1 MNSEGENGQM
11 NEKKLLAALEKDAY
25 ADRSTLASQLRC
37 SVQEINA
44 QIKKL
49 EEQKVIV
56 GYNAMVDWDKTNRDY
71 ITAMI
76 ELKISP
82 IRGEGFDKV
91 ARRIS
96 KYPQVKSVNL
106 MSGAY
111 DILLSIEGRTL
122 TEVALFVSQK
132 LAPMDG
138 VLSTATHFVLKKY
151 KDKGISYDVSEEDMR
166 GLYNI

>member
-1 MNSEGENGQM
+1 MND
-11 NEKKLLAALEKDAY
+11 KKLLAILEKDAY
-25 ADRSTLASQLRC
+25 ADKAATA
-37 SVQEINA
+37 
-44 QIKKL
+44 KKL
-49 EEQKVIV
+49 GCTVEELNEAIARLEREKVIV
-56 GYNAMVDWDKTNRDY
+56 GYNAMVDWDKTKRDY

-82 IRGEGFDKV
+82 MRGEGFDKV

-96 KYPQVKSVNL
+96 KYPQVTSVCL

-111 DILLSIEGRTL
+111 DILLSIEGKSL
-122 TEVALFVSQK
+122 TEVAMFVSQK

-151 KDKGISYDVSEEDMR
+151 KDKGISYDVPEGDTR
-166 GLYNI
+166 GIFNI

>member
-1 MNSEGENGQM
+1 M
-11 NEKKLLAALEKDAY
+11 NEKKLLAILEKDAY
-25 ADRSTLASQLRC
+25 TDRAKIAKTLKC
-37 SVQEINA
+37 TVEEVNA
-44 QIKKL
+44 AVSRL
-49 EEQKVIV
+49 ESEKVIV
-56 GYNAMVDWDKTNRDY
+56 GYNAMIDWDKTNREY

-82 IRGEGFDKV
+82 MRGEGFDKV

-96 KYPQVKSVNL
+96 KYPQVKSVSL

-111 DILLSIEGRTL
+111 DVLLSIEGKTL

-151 KDKGISYDVSEEDMR
+151 KDKGINYDISEGDMR

>member
-1 MNSEGENGQM
+1 MND
-11 NEKKLLAALEKDAY
+11 KKLLAALEKNAF
-25 ADRSTLASQLRC
+25 ADRKELAASLKC
-37 SVQEINA
+37 SADELNA
-44 QIKKL
+44 RIAEL
-49 EEQKVIV
+49 EASKVIL
-56 GYNAMVDWDKTNRDY
+56 GYNAMVDWDKTNREY

-76 ELKISP
+76 ELKITP
-82 IRGEGFDKV
+82 MRGEGFDKV

-96 KYPQVKSVNL
+96 KYPQVKSVSL

-111 DILLSIEGRTL
+111 DVLLSIEGRTL

-132 LAPMDG
+132 LAPMEG

-151 KDKGISYDVSEEDMR
+151 KDKGVNYDVSDGDMR

>member
-1 MNSEGENGQM
+1 M

-25 ADRSTLASQLRC
+25 ADRSALALQLRC
-37 SVQEINA
+37 SEQELNE

-82 IRGEGFDKV
+82 MRGEGFDKV

-96 KYPQVKSVNL
+96 KYPQVKSVSL

>member
-1 MNSEGENGQM
+1 M

-25 ADRSTLASQLRC
+25 ADRSMLASQLRC

>member
-1 MNSEGENGQM
+1 M
-11 NEKKLLAALEKDAY
+11 NEKKLLAILEKDAY
-25 ADRSTLASQLRC
+25 ADRAKIAKTLKC
-37 SVQEINA
+37 TVEEVNA
-44 QIKKL
+44 AVSRL
-49 EEQKVIV
+49 ESEKVIV
-56 GYNAMVDWDKTNRDY
+56 GYNAMIDWDKTNREY

-82 IRGEGFDKV
+82 MRGEGFDKV

-96 KYPQVKSVNL
+96 KYPQVKSVSL

-111 DILLSIEGRTL
+111 DVLLSIEGKTL

-151 KDKGISYDVSEEDMR
+151 KDKGINYDISEGDMR

>member
-1 MNSEGENGQM
+1 M
-11 NEKKLLAALEKDAY
+11 NEKKLLSALEKDAY
-25 ADRSTLASQLRC
+25 ADRAQLASQLRC
-37 SVQEINA
+37 SVEELNETVKQ
-44 QIKKL
+44 L
-49 EEQKVIV
+49 EEKNVIV
-56 GYNAMVDWDKTNRDY
+56 GYNAMIDWDKTNREY

-82 IRGEGFDKV
+82 MRGEGFDKV

-96 KYPQVKSVNL
+96 KYPQVKSVSL

>member
-1 MNSEGENGQM
+1 M
-11 NEKKLLAALEKDAY
+11 NEKKLLAMLEKDAY
-25 ADRSTLASQLRC
+25 ADRGDIAAALKCT
-37 SVQEINA
+37 VEEVNA
-44 QIKKL
+44 AVAKL
-49 EEQKVIV
+49 EADKVIV
-56 GYNAMVDWDKTNRDY
+56 GYNAMIDWDKTNREY

-96 KYPQVKSVNL
+96 KYPQVKSVCL
-106 MSGAY
+106 MSGSY
-111 DILLSIEGRTL
+111 DVLLSIEGKTL

-151 KDKGISYDVSEEDMR
+151 KDKGINYDVSEGDMR
-166 GLYNI
+166 SLFNL

>member
-25 ADRSTLASQLRC
+25 ADRSMLASQLRC

>member
-1 MNSEGENGQM
+1 M
-11 NEKKLLAALEKDAY
+11 NEKKLLAILEKDAY
-25 ADRSTLASQLRC
+25 ADRDDIA
-37 SVQEINA
+37 
-44 QIKKL
+44 KKL
-49 EEQKVIV
+49 KCTTKEVNDAIADLEKRKVIV
-56 GYNAMVDWDKTNRDY
+56 GYNAMIDWDKTNREY

-82 IRGEGFDKV
+82 MRGEGFDKV

-96 KYPQVKSVNL
+96 KYPQVKSVSL

-111 DILLSIEGRTL
+111 DVLLSIEGRTL
-122 TEVALFVSQK
+122 PEVAMFVSQK

-151 KDKGISYDVSEEDMR
+151 KDKGINYDISEGDMR

>member
-1 MNSEGENGQM
+1 M
-11 NEKKLLAALEKDAY
+11 NEKKLLAALEKNAY
-25 ADRSTLASQLRC
+25 TDRAQLAEQLKC
-37 SVQEINA
+37 GLDELNAEIA
-44 QIKKL
+44 RL
-49 EEQKVIV
+49 ENEKVIV
-56 GYNAMVDWDKTNRDY
+56 GYNAMIDWDKTNREY

-96 KYPQVKSVNL
+96 KYPQVKSVSL

-111 DILLSIEGRTL
+111 DILLSIEGKTL

-166 GLYNI
+166 SLYNL

>member
-1 MNSEGENGQM
+1 MND
-11 NEKKLLAALEKDAY
+11 KKLLAILEKDAY
-25 ADRSTLASQLRC
+25 ADRA
-37 SVQEINA
+37 EIARILKTDVDEVNA
-44 QIKKL
+44 AVKRL
-49 EEQKVIV
+49 ESEKVIV
-56 GYNAMVDWDKTNRDY
+56 GYNAMIDWDKTKREY

-82 IRGEGFDKV
+82 MRGEGFDKV

-96 KYPQVKSVNL
+96 KYPQVKSVSL

-111 DILLSIEGRTL
+111 DILLSIEGKTL

-151 KDKGISYDVSEEDMR
+151 KDKGINYDVSEGDMR
-166 GLYNI
+166 GMFNI

>member
-1 MNSEGENGQM
+1 M
-11 NEKKLLAALEKDAY
+11 NEKRLLAALEKDAF
-25 ADRSTLASQLRC
+25 ADREQLAKALKCTRD
-37 SVQEINA
+37 ELDDT
-44 QIKKL
+44 IKRL
-49 EEQKVIV
+49 EEQKVIA
-56 GYNAMVDWDKTNRDY
+56 GYNAMVDWDKTNREY

-76 ELKISP
+76 ELKIST

-96 KYPQVKSVNL
+96 KYPQVKSVSL

-111 DILLSIEGRTL
+111 DILLTIEGRTL
-122 TEVALFVSQK
+122 TEVALFVSQR